1 MVVNAAGEGVEISE
15 ENFPDANFR
24 EFVKQYDTSGDGALS
39 DAELAVVTQMETSY
53 VSDSSKR
60 IGDLTGIGIFSSL
73 KKLDVQY
80 TNVTSLDFS
89 ALGQLEEMEL
99 SDNNK
104 LTEAAVISQSLKK
117 LTVYAHANLESLDLS
132 GCPALEEVNIY
143 YSGKLKSVSVK
154 NCSALKVFKA
164 SSISVLEEID
174 FTGCTA
180 LEELSL
186 EKLPLLTSFSGSTYT
201 GFSQCQALKSL
212 KLTGNIELSDDSF
225 SSFPALTSL
234 SLSDNSSVESLD
246 MGNLLTVKKL
256 DLDTCSALEKVLL
269 PDNDQLE
276 LADVTIESCEAL
288 TTMDLSNAKNLKV
301 LDIYGA
307 AIPTINCK
315 DAPKLKKVDV
325 AYDTELTSLSLE
337 GSAVESCS
345 LSNLTGLT
353 SLNFKD
359 CANLKSVNVSPNSR
373 WEYVSHGEGYTV
385 YENNNIESIDITGCV
400 ALENL
405 VCTHQ
410 KLDSLDVSDCSKLHN
425 LICSDNQLTSLDL
438 SGCSELYEVNCASN
452 KLSVLTPGK
461 FVLHE
466 VQNYYYDQGVITEAG
481 RFNFSGNQLSAVS
494 LKDGSIFT
502 EFNCSD
508 NKLTDLGDPAFYIQ
522 TRTEND
528 YQTGEPYTVTEGGT
542 LDCSKNELKSIKPEV
557 LENVAYLVC
566 TFNHISSLDLGDC
579 ENLKTADFENQTI
592 VVDSVP
598 CKFAL
603 SALGNSIDATK
614 VSRII
619 NCYQTGS
626 EADFGDVWPSITV
639 FHGFVNGYFYP
650 DSDKFTYYYNTGVDN
665 VVPFDPGGGLV
676 VMSPNVKKPVKATT
690 NTGASVLDED
700 GAEID
705 GNKWMN
711 VTVIVGDGSVAS
723 AVTHE
728 LNDEGTH
735 CKDCG
740 KVAINEKNFPDK
752 AFRNYISYQFDPDGD
767 GYFDP
772 TVVEDISINEGAR
785 DLTGLHYF
793 TGLKYLNCCDLGL
806 TSLDLSAQTELITL
820 ECAYNDFS
828 AQDSLKLSACTKLTY
843 IDCSHCRISSIDLS
857 AQTELE
863 KLDIF
868 NNSLES
874 LDISGCTLLNYIN
887 CSGNAPLSALSLDS
901 TVLEFADC
909 SRCNLSSFPT
919 GLTGLTELRISG
931 NEIGNLDLSD
941 CTALKVIDCSDNTIS
956 SLSIDPGASSG
967 LILPAMK

>member
-15 ENFPDANFR
+15 ENFPDTNFR
-24 EFVKQYDTSGDGALS
+24 EFVKQYDTRGDGALS

-212 KLTGNIELSDDSF
+212 KLTGNIELSDASF

-315 DAPKLKKVDV
+315 DAPKLKKDDV

-425 LICSDNQLTSLDL
+425 LICSD
-438 SGCSELYEVNCASN
+438 
-452 KLSVLTPGK
+452 
-461 FVLHE
+461 
-466 VQNYYYDQGVITEAG
+466 
-481 RFNFSGNQLSAVS
+481 
-494 LKDGSIFT
+494 
-502 EFNCSD
+502 
-508 NKLTDLGDPAFYIQ
+508 
-522 TRTEND
+522 
-528 YQTGEPYTVTEGGT
+528 
-542 LDCSKNELKSIKPEV
+542 
-557 LENVAYLVC
+557 
-566 TFNHISSLDLGDC
+566 
-579 ENLKTADFENQTI
+579 
-592 VVDSVP
+592 
-598 CKFAL
+598 
-603 SALGNSIDATK
+603 
-614 VSRII
+614 
-619 NCYQTGS
+619 
-626 EADFGDVWPSITV
+626 
-639 FHGFVNGYFYP
+639 
-650 DSDKFTYYYNTGVDN
+650 
-665 VVPFDPGGGLV
+665 
-676 VMSPNVKKPVKATT
+676 
-690 NTGASVLDED
+690 
-700 GAEID
+700 
-705 GNKWMN
+705 
-711 VTVIVGDGSVAS
+711 
-723 AVTHE
+723 
-728 LNDEGTH
+728 
-735 CKDCG
+735 
-740 KVAINEKNFPDK
+740 
-752 AFRNYISYQFDPDGD
+752 
-767 GYFDP
+767 
-772 TVVEDISINEGAR
+772 
-785 DLTGLHYF
+785 
-793 TGLKYLNCCDLGL
+793 LGL

-843 IDCSHCRISSIDLS
+843 IDCSHCRISSIDIS